1 MMAYVF
7 DTNAF
12 SQLFHSY
19 YRNRFP
25 TLWQNFDDLITDGS
39 ITSTR
44 EAFREIEDDRVVALR
59 EWAPNHREL
68 FPAPTAEEAAFVAR
82 IFAVGHFQQVIEQKK
97 LYKGGKNAD
106 PFIIARAAVTGGT
119 VVTMESEPKN
129 GAKIPNICR
138 HFSIPCLSLEG
149 FMEEEGWQ
157 F

>member
-25 TLWQNFDDLITDGS
+25 TLWANFDVLVANGS

-44 EAFREIEDDRVVALR
+44 EAFREIEDDRVAALR
-59 EWAPNHREL
+59 EWAVNHREL
-68 FPAPTAEEAAFVAR
+68 FPAPTADEAAFVAR
-82 IFAVGHFQQVIEQKK
+82 IFSVRHFQQVIDQKK